1 MSKEFGV
8 ALRVLGDLL
17 ILSSIFFLI
26 ALAFVQGIQSDW
38 PRALRPVGDLFAR
51 GQAAFGPIWWA
62 MTLAIGV
69 MGGWIVRVWG
79 VKIQRRNTR
88 DWPHGGRV

>member
-1 MSKEFGV
+1 MNKSMGI
-8 ALRVLGDLL
+8 AIRIAGDLL

-26 ALAFVQGIQSDW
+26 ALAFIQGVQSDW

-51 GQAAFGPIWWA
+51 GQEAFGPVWWA

-69 MGGWIVRVWG
+69 MGGWIVRVYG
-79 VKIQRRNTR
+79 VKVQRKAMR
-88 DWPHGGRV
+88 DWPQGGRV